1 MPLSQPLLDLP
12 ISILQNAPAHA
23 GHDDEQVSTN
33 NRDEGVPHHKLC
45 VDFWHEGSEAIQVRS
60 HKKDTRL
67 VEDLSI
73 VHTPELKGRT
83 PQNVQLYDH

>member
-1 MPLSQPLLDLP
+1 MPFSQQLLDLP

-23 GHDDEQVSTN
+23 GHDDEQVSAN
-33 NRDEGVPHHKLC
+33 NRDERVPHQEFF
-45 VDFWHEGSEAIQVRS
+45 VDTWNEGSEAIQVRS
-60 HKKDTRL
+60 HKQDTCL